1 MGVVEE
7 DVDSLVRSLN
17 EQGISFEGQS
27 VLVTGGAGF
36 LGSWICDVLVKQGT
50 QVICVD
56 NFSSGR
62 KENIQ
67 HLVGL
72 ENFKLVEHDVSQPIF
87 LNENIDVVMH
97 LASRASPL
105 EFSRFPIQ
113 ILKANTLGTWVALGI
128 AKEHKAKL
136 VYASSSEIYGD
147 PDPKHV
153 PTPETYTG
161 NVNPV
166 GFRSCY
172 DEAKRVGEAFIAA
185 YRIQHGLDTRIL
197 RIFNTYGPRMRPG
210 DLYGRVVP
218 RFNDQA
224 VSGRSLT
231 VFGDGTQTRSF
242 TYVTDMVEGILR
254 ATCLAEAS
262 GEVINL
268 GSDEETR
275 IIDLAKTVLKLT
287 GSKSGIEFHPLPVDD
302 PRRRCPDI
310 GKAEKLLEWKPKT
323 SLQRGLTKTS
333 VVFEKEHMNELK
345 KERRIYGSSY
355 AYCDVV

>member
-7 DVDSLVRSLN
+7 DVDSLVKGLN
-17 EQGISFEGQS
+17 EQGISFERQL

-36 LGSWICDVLVKQGT
+36 LGSWICNVLVKQGT

-62 KENIQ
+62 KENIRR
-67 HLVGL
+67 LVGL
-72 ENFKLVEHDVSQPIF
+72 ENFKLVEHDISQPLF
-87 LNENIDVVMH
+87 FDEKIDVVLH
-97 LASRASPL
+97 LASRASPF
-105 EFSRFPIQ
+105 EFARFPIQ

-128 AKEHKAKL
+128 AKDHKARL
-136 VYASSSEIYGD
+136 VYASSSEVYGD
-147 PDPKHV
+147 TDPKHV

-166 GFRSCY
+166 GPRSCY
-172 DEAKRVGEAFIAA
+172 DEAKRVGEAFITA

-218 RFNDQA
+218 RFIDQA
-224 VSGRSLT
+224 VNGRSLT

-242 TYVTDMVEGILR
+242 TYVMDLVWGVLTAAWLPK
-254 ATCLAEAS
+254 AS

-268 GSDEETR
+268 GSGIETR
-275 IIDLAKTVLKLT
+275 IIDLVKIILKLT
-287 GSKSGIEFHPLPVDD
+287 RSKSGIEFHPLPVDD

-310 GKAEKLLEWKPKT
+310 SKAKKILGWMPKISLE
-323 SLQRGLTKTS
+323 QGL
-333 VVFEKEHMNELK
+333 
-345 KERRIYGSSY
+345 ERTITWFRRKR
-355 AYCDVV
+355 A

>member
-7 DVDSLVRSLN
+7 DVDSLVKGLN
-17 EQGISFEGQS
+17 EQGISFEGKS

-36 LGSWICDVLVKQGT
+36 LGSWTCDVLVKQGAR
-50 QVICVD
+50 VICVD

-62 KENIQ
+62 RENVR

-72 ENFKLVEHDVSQPIF
+72 ENFELVEHDISQPLF
-87 LNENIDVVMH
+87 FDEKIDVMMH
-97 LASRASPL
+97 LASRASPF
-105 EFSRFPIQ
+105 EFAKFPIQ

-128 AKEHKAKL
+128 AKEHKARL
-136 VYASSSEIYGD
+136 VYASSSEVYGD

-153 PTPETYTG
+153 PTPETYSG

-166 GFRSCY
+166 GPRSCY
-172 DEAKRVGEAFIAA
+172 DEAKRVGEAFVTA

-218 RFNDQA
+218 RFIDQA

-242 TYVTDMVEGILR
+242 TYVMDMVEGILR
-254 ATCLAEAS
+254 DTCLPEAS

-268 GSDEETR
+268 GSGIETR
-275 IIDLAKTVLKLT
+275 IIDLAKIILKLT
-287 GSKSGIEFHPLPVDD
+287 RSKSGIELHPLPVDD

-310 GKAEKLLEWKPKT
+310 TKAEKMLGWKPKI
-323 SLQRGLTKTS
+323 SLEQGLTRTIAWFKRKS
-333 VVFEKEHMNELK
+333 V
-345 KERRIYGSSY
+345 
-355 AYCDVV
+355 

>member
-1 MGVVEE
+1 MEVVEE
-7 DVDSLVRSLN
+7 DVDSLVRSLH

-62 KENIQ
+62 RENIR
-67 HLVGL
+67 HLTGL
-72 ENFKLVEHDVSQPIF
+72 ENFNLVEHDVSQPLF
-87 LNENIDVVMH
+87 FDEKIDVVIH
-97 LASRASPL
+97 FASRASPF
-105 EFSRFPIQ
+105 EFARFPIQ
-113 ILKANTLGTWVALGI
+113 ILKANTLGTWVASGI
-128 AKEHKAKL
+128 AVEHKARL
-136 VYASSSEIYGD
+136 VYASTSEVYGD
-147 PDPKHV
+147 PDLKHV

-166 GFRSCY
+166 GPRSCY
-172 DEAKRVGEAFIAA
+172 DEAKRVGEAFIIA

-218 RFNDQA
+218 RFIDQA
-224 VSGRSLT
+224 VNGCSLT

-242 TYVTDMVEGILR
+242 TYVMDMVEGVLK
-254 ATCLAEAS
+254 AACLPEAS
-262 GEVINL
+262 AEVINL
-268 GSDEETR
+268 GSGMETR
-275 IIDLAKTVLKLT
+275 IIDLAKIILKMT
-287 GSKSGIEFHPLPVDD
+287 RSKSGIEFHPLPVDD

-310 GKAEKLLEWKPKT
+310 GRAEKLLGWKPKI
-323 SLQRGLTKTS
+323 SLQQGLARTITWFQRK
-333 VVFEKEHMNELK
+333 N
-345 KERRIYGSSY
+345 
-355 AYCDVV
+355 A